1 MSTATILPFAP
12 ESTESTE
19 AMERYRQAYQVA
31 RTAANFA
38 EIVKLGGIFVGGV
51 LVVAATLAYQLSRAW
66 HTGFPVAS
74 LSLLAC
80 AIVAVLAAHTWEK
93 VFQAQGRMLE
103 MSVDSAVNSSP
114 FLSNTQRAAVMSLR
128 QDAASLT
135 VLGS

>member
-1 MSTATILPFAP
+1 M
-12 ESTESTE
+12 
-19 AMERYRQAYQVA
+19 
-31 RTAANFA
+31 
-38 EIVKLGGIFVGGV
+38 
-51 LVVAATLAYQLSRAW
+51 SRAW

-80 AIVAVLAAHTWEK
+80 AIVAVLAAHIWEK